1 MLRACY
7 APSVASVTMDTAAD
21 SGYSSNTPTTKPSP
35 DVAPANSAVL
45 THEEPLHSQ
54 SLLKVQEEA
63 KCLEEGGINIS
74 EGNVDIEEDAG
85 DGDYEPR
92 SAPKMLRNNNTE
104 DTPKPDT
111 KRRFLVGLSL
121 PTLVSPQ
128 SAYEGWSHELLTS
141 KERLVLQE
149 FHQSSVG
156 EATSEPATTET
167 AIELSPHNRR
177 KRKQV
182 ILENTFNNYRLDNFT
197 VYHPV
202 YDKRSPLEMTCL
214 HNLSVK
220 AGKNVL
226 LFDGVL
232 SDGKRKRYVE
242 GVPFTKLSIGNYGEL
257 SLHTV
262 EGAIWIQSD
271 VAKAAD
277 DTWYELGKP
286 AQVYEKYHNPFLWLA
301 NFAKFFIDFLDRP
314 SPQNA
319 VEDDE
324 RPQDATLR
332 DFKEKFGSWIN
343 KLHGSDSQFWKWYSK
358 YGRSDFRQVVSAH
371 CPFLWNQAYNT
382 DVDGRLIKHSLWD
395 EVMRLTII
403 KQPKGALVN
412 ETIVTPL
419 VYECFHHIFGDKL
432 KAISPRVPLPPMPP
446 GKKLILDRVE
456 ILSSQRA
463 RKQSPYEGP
472 LSREVSVFES
482 RPELNEGGL
491 VDVKPGDVVAVVK
504 DANSVWKGKSQY
516 WYAYVQSVNSNSQ
529 KRNSTS
535 LDVIWLYLPEDTILG
550 QMLYPYANEL
560 FFSDNCN
567 CGDTKVRL
575 DEVLF
580 KTKVAFFVGPED
592 EKVRG
597 CGFFVRQK
605 FSDAESN
612 FTTLMESDLACE
624 CRKPIVSA
632 YEQVKKNYGVGDT
645 VLVESYSVDDY
656 AKDVLEPAQIV
667 RFDEESQSVEL
678 RQLYRRARDFADNPD
693 ARPNELVYTNHLVLV
708 QPKFI
713 SRRCHIRFFPPA
725 MKPTPPYDRDGT
737 GDCFFIFNQIT
748 AAGDLVPIDPPSE
761 FHQGFD
767 LDTPPN
773 NINLPRL
780 NGMDLFC
787 GGGNFGRGIEEGGAV
802 VNKWAVDLDI
812 PALHTYR
819 ANLRDPDTK
828 LYLGSVN
835 NYLRDGL
842 LARFSSLIPPPGQVD
857 FISAGSPCQGFS
869 NANLD
874 RDSEKSLGNS
884 SLVASVASFVDFY
897 RPKFALLENVHGLAQ
912 DRKRKDG
919 LSYNVFS
926 QLLCSLVAMGYQCQ
940 QFTLDAWSFGSCQ
953 TRTRLFVS
961 TAAPGQRLPPRPGRS
976 HEHPSTVRS
985 KALFEA
991 PNGKKFGGRDLHG
1004 PCTYPYVSSLER
1016 LGDLPNLG
1024 DNHPGICIPYPDH
1037 RHSRIEAAN
1046 TRLLMTHI
1054 PKVRTCSSMR
1064 RAIDQGRVPPSLDFY
1079 NRSFQRT
1086 RDYARSWSRN
1096 FEDDLCRTITTTIT
1110 PQCAFTGQW
1119 MHWDQHRL
1127 LTVMEVRR
1135 VQSFP
1140 DDEVLLGSAARAF
1153 RIVGNSVDRAV
1164 ALAWGL
1170 AIREAWQGRRPSE
1183 NNEREVALEQVPW
1196 RREFEKGFRDY
1207 AHLRGE
1213 WKELVPALQ
1222 QANDRNDG
1230 NFGES
1235 FGDDSTVFEDAC
1247 ELIGVGDDQ
1256 VQEKLELAE
1265 ASLKKVPTSPTT
1277 ATVASSIPHWLIN
1290 TLEDSEKELCDQV
1303 ANQIANDTLAGGEV
1317 QQGTLCS
1324 KRDGS
1329 FIDLENAG
1337 TKDRDIEEVR
1347 KDMLILDA

>member
-1 MLRACY
+1 MLRAY
-7 APSVASVTMDTAAD
+7 NAPLVTSVIMDTVAD
-21 SGYSSNTPTTKPSP
+21 SGYSSNAPTTKPSP
-35 DVAPANSAVL
+35 DVAPTNTAVL
-45 THEEPLHSQ
+45 TREEQLHRK
-54 SLLKVQEEA
+54 SLLEVQGEA
-63 KCLEEGGINIS
+63 KC
-74 EGNVDIEEDAG
+74 IEEDGIDFSEG
-85 DGDYEPR
+85 DVENEEGEDAEYEAKLTPKTPR
-92 SAPKMLRNNNTE
+92 TSNTE

-121 PTLVSPQ
+121 PTLVSPK
-128 SAYEGWSHELLTS
+128 SSYEGWSYKLPIS

-149 FHQSSVG
+149 FHQNSL
-156 EATSEPATTET
+156 EEDTFATTET
-167 AIELSPHNRR
+167 TTELSQHGR
-177 KRKQV
+177 KRKQA
-182 ILENTFNNYRLDNFT
+182 IQENTFNSYRLDDFT
-197 VYHPV
+197 VYHPAS
-202 YDKRSPLEMTCL
+202 DKRIPLEMTCL

-220 AGKNVL
+220 PGKNVL

-232 SDGKRKRYVE
+232 SDGKTKKYVE
-242 GVPFTKLSIGNYGEL
+242 GAPFTKLSIGNYGEL

-271 VAKAAD
+271 AAKAAD
-277 DTWYELGKP
+277 DAWYELGKP
-286 AQVYEKYHNPFLWLA
+286 AEVYEKYHNPFLWLA

-314 SPQNA
+314 SPKY
-319 VEDDE
+319 VIEGDE
-324 RPQDATLR
+324 RPQVVTLR
-332 DFKEKFGSWIN
+332 NFKEKFGAWIN
-343 KLHGSDSQFWKWYSK
+343 KLHGSDPQFRKWYSE
-358 YGRSDFRQVVSAH
+358 YGRDDFRQVVSAH

-382 DVDGRLIKHSLWD
+382 DIDGRLVNHSLWD
-395 EVMRLTII
+395 EVMRLAII
-403 KQPKGALVN
+403 KQPKGTLVN

-419 VYECFHHIFGDKL
+419 VYDCFHHIFGNKL
-432 KAISPRVPLPPMPP
+432 KAIAPHVPLIPMPP

-456 ILSSQRA
+456 VLSSPWVK
-463 RKQSPYEGP
+463 KQSPCEGS

-482 RPELNEGGL
+482 RPRLNERRL

-504 DANSVWKGKSQY
+504 DANSVWKGKSEY
-516 WYAYVQSVNSNSQ
+516 WYAYVQSVNNNSQ

-550 QMLYPYANEL
+550 KMLYPYANEL

-580 KTKVAFFVGPED
+580 KIKVALFVGPED
-592 EKVRG
+592 EKVKG
-597 CGFFVRQK
+597 CGFFMRQK
-605 FSDAESN
+605 FSDTESN
-612 FTTLMESDLACE
+612 FTTLMESDLSCE

-632 YEQVKKNYGVGDT
+632 YEQAKKHYDVGDT

-667 RFDEESQSVEL
+667 RFDEESQLVEL
-678 RQLYRRARDFADNPD
+678 RQLYRRTRDFADNPD

-713 SRRCHIRFFPPA
+713 SRRCHIRFFSPA

-737 GDCFFIFNQIT
+737 GDCFFIFHQIT

-767 LDTPPN
+767 PNTPPE
-773 NINLPRL
+773 NINIPHL

-802 VNKWAVDLDI
+802 VNKWAVDLDV

-819 ANLRDPDTK
+819 ANLRDPNTK

-842 LARFSSLIPPPGQVD
+842 LGKFSSLIPPPGQVD

-912 DRKRKDG
+912 DRKRMDG

-976 HEHPSTVRS
+976 HEHPPTIRS

-1140 DDEVLLGSAARAF
+1140 DEEVLLGNAAKAF

-1170 AIREAWQGRRPSE
+1170 AMREAWQGRGPGE
-1183 NNEREVALEQVPW
+1183 GNEREGVLEKVPW
-1196 RREFEKGFRDY
+1196 KREFEKRFRDY
-1207 AHLRGE
+1207 AHLREE

-1222 QANDRNDG
+1222 QVNDHGDKDFG
-1230 NFGES
+1230 NHDEN
-1235 FGDDSTVFEDAC
+1235 FGDDSTIFGDAC
-1247 ELIGVGDDQ
+1247 EFIEVGGGQ

-1265 ASLKKVPTSPTT
+1265 ATT
-1277 ATVASSIPHWLIN
+1277 ATTAYSISRY
-1290 TLEDSEKELCDQV
+1290 TKELTNSREDTEEELRD
-1303 ANQIANDTLAGGEV
+1303 QIANEV
-1317 QQGTLCS
+1317 FVTRAIQRSTLCS
-1324 KRDGS
+1324 KRDDP
-1329 FIDLENAG
+1329 FIDLENTG
-1337 TKDRDIEEVR
+1337 TKDIEGVRRDV
-1347 KDMLILDA
+1347 LVLDA